1 MFCPAC
7 ATEYRAGF
15 ARCNDCDVDLVET
28 VVSPHSDNTVK
39 LLIRELR
46 KLAWTDSTIAFFLL
60 TFALTWGC
68 SKLALS
74 SFASSWPP
82 PLHTALMLIG
92 TFGPSIAAL
101 TVTARQDGLAGVS
114 NLLRRLLYWR
124 VAPQWYLLAIFS
136 TTAILL
142 ATGIAAF
149 VIGRPIFPVLPS
161 SGLIFVTQLI
171 IVALS
176 STSEEIGWR
185 GYALPRLAA
194 RFGLRRASLILGLI
208 WATWHL
214 PLFFS
219 TSTNPYRQSF
229 PMYALTVTAISVVFA
244 WLYDKTNGSLLLA
257 ALLHTSMNMTLLFL
271 PQPESAA
278 AVFARPT
285 EPVSWIFTVLSWIA
299 AGYLLQRMRRFDSEN
314 LR

>member
-1 MFCPAC
+1 
-7 ATEYRAGF
+7 
-15 ARCNDCDVDLVET
+15 
-28 VVSPHSDNTVK
+28 
-39 LLIRELR
+39 
-46 KLAWTDSTIAFFLL
+46 
-60 TFALTWGC
+60 
-68 SKLALS
+68 
-74 SFASSWPP
+74 
-82 PLHTALMLIG
+82 MLIM
-92 TFGPSIAAL
+92 
-101 TVTARQDGLAGVS
+101 
-114 NLLRRLLYWR
+114 
-124 VAPQWYLLAIFS
+124 VAI
-136 TTAILL
+136 
-142 ATGIAAF
+142 
-149 VIGRPIFPVLPS
+149 
-161 SGLIFVTQLI
+161 
-171 IVALS
+171 S

-229 PMYALTVTAISVVFA
+229 PMYALSVTAISVVFA

-257 ALLHTSMNMTLLFL
+257 ALLHTSMNVTLLFL

-285 EPVSWIFTVLSWIA
+285 EPVSWIFTALLWIA
-299 AGYLLQRMRRFDSEN
+299 AGYLLQRMRRFDSKN